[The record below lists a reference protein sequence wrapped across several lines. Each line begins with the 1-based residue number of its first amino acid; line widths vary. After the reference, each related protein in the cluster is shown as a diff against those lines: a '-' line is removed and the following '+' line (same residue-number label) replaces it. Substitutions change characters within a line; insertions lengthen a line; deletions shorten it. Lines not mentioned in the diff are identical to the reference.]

1 MNLPTKYREIIL
13 GGREPGEAYQKCM
26 KALAAHGRR
35 TDYGFT
41 EAIVYATEVRY
52 ATEILAKGRPK
63 RFWNFGD
70 LEGGADE
77 RHYRIL
83 DRIEHLDIAFVGS
96 GPYPVS
102 AFLIKERYPTARI
115 TCIDNHIAA
124 HILAEAVITRLGMDV
139 ATRLEDAI
147 DVDYRP
153 FNAVVV
159 AAMVSGKRGLVE
171 KILETSDAIV
181 IVRGRTDLS
190 HERLIQLGS
199 TFRDDGS
206 FGLNIP

>member
-1 MNLPTKYREIIL
+1 MNLPAKYREIIL

-26 KALAAHGRR
+26 KALAADGGEI
-35 TDYGFT
+35 DYGFT

-52 ATEILAKGRPK
+52 AAEVLTKGRPQ

-102 AFLIKERYPTARI
+102 AFLIKERYPAAKI

-124 HILAEAVITRLGMDV
+124 HILAEAVIARLGMDV
-139 ATRLEDAI
+139 VTRLEDAI

-159 AAMVSGKRGLVE
+159 AAMVSGKRDLIE

-181 IVRGRTDLS
+181 IVRGRTDLN

-206 FGLNIP
+206 FGSNAP